1 MDNLSEAEKE
11 NIYNRAIETEGR
23 SLKNES
29 EAVRNDWD
37 FWWSLLERDK
47 RIYIEFA
54 PKEFKDNEEFVIKAL
69 RDEADNIQ
77 YASYRLRNDK
87 DVCLAVLYENNNL
100 LTGFEGEEIRNDY
113 DFMIKL
119 VKEYNWE
126 NIKYASDRL
135 RNDKDFVRAALRQS
149 GKAKAYIG
157 DTLLKDES
165 FMQEIEKY

>member
-11 NIYNRAIETEGR
+11 SIYRRAIETEGK
-23 SLKNES
+23 SLRNES
-29 EAVRNDWD
+29 EAVRNDWN

-87 DVCLAVLYENNNL
+87 DVCLAVLYENHNL
-100 LTGFEGEEIRNDY
+100 LTGFEGEEIRRDY
-113 DFMIKL
+113 DFMMKL
-119 VKEYNWE
+119 IKEYNWE
-126 NIKYASDRL
+126 NVKFADDKL
-135 RNDKDFVRAALRQS
+135 RNDKEFMRSALRVN
-149 GKAKAYIG
+149 GRAKAYIG
-157 DTLLKDES
+157 DDLLEDES
-165 FMQEIEKY
+165 FMKEVDRY